1 MFKIENVM
9 SNNKANSIFASS
21 VVVLLALDA
30 IYLYFFGA
38 NHYGKLITSIQGS
51 KMTVKI
57 LPVALCY
64 ILLILGL
71 NFFILT
77 PRRSVGAAF
86 VLGIMVYGVYELTSY
101 AIVKDWT
108 IGTVF
113 IDTLWGGILLAA
125 TTWITYYAYD
135 RRSLDKTI

>member
-1 MFKIENVM
+1 
-9 SNNKANSIFASS
+9 
-21 VVVLLALDA
+21 
-30 IYLYFFGA
+30 
-38 NHYGKLITSIQGS
+38 
-51 KMTVKI
+51 MTVKI

-64 ILLILGL
+64 ILLIFGL

-77 PRRSVGAAF
+77 PRRSVSAAF
-86 VLGIMVYGVYELTSY
+86 ALGIMVYGVYELTSY

>member
-21 VVVLLALDA
+21 IVVLLALDA

-38 NHYGKLITSIQGS
+38 NHYGKLITSI
-51 KMTVKI
+51 

-77 PRRSVGAAF
+77 PRRSVSAAF
-86 VLGIMVYGVYELTSY
+86 ALGIMVYGVYELTSY

>member
-1 MFKIENVM
+1 
-9 SNNKANSIFASS
+9 
-21 VVVLLALDA
+21 
-30 IYLYFFGA
+30 
-38 NHYGKLITSIQGS
+38 
-51 KMTVKI
+51 
-57 LPVALCY
+57 
-64 ILLILGL
+64 
-71 NFFILT
+71 
-77 PRRSVGAAF
+77 
-86 VLGIMVYGVYELTSY
+86 MVYGVYELTSY